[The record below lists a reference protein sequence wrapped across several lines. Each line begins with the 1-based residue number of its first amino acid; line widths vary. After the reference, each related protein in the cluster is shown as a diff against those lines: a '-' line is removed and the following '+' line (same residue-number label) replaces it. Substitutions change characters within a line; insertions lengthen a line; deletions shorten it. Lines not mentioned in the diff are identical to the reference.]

1 MSDTTP
7 PGPGGPEYLESSA
20 GSPVVSSERST
31 DNRKRLLVL
40 GGLVGVLAVGGG
52 AVWAVSSFLGTG
64 AQPAEAMPAS
74 TLGYVSIDLDP
85 SGGQKIEAIQTLRKF
100 PAFKEHIGLEADD
113 DLREKLFE
121 EIVKSGECEGLD
133 YAKDVE
139 PWLGDRAAVGA
150 ADLGGDT
157 PTPIFVV
164 QTKDAGKAEDGLDN
178 LLEVCDGTGE
188 TDDVSKETGGWVV
201 EGDWIVIAKS
211 DAEAQKVVDATEEEG
226 SLADDEDFKTWTAEA
241 GDPGIMS
248 MYAAPEAGELM
259 SRYMSDMA
267 GMGSM
272 LGMPSGGMA
281 FDPETG
287 EFDGSAP
294 AESPSIPPELQ
305 QALDD
310 FDGAAATVRF
320 DDGAVELEM
329 AYSNYQQD
337 LTEHFLGDAGVE
349 MVEGLPEDT
358 VAAFGLGLEE
368 GWAQAMLDYFAA
380 TSGGEMDVDELLAE
394 AESQTGLDLPADLET
409 LLGEGVAVG
418 LGGGID
424 PDAII
429 NGGPAELPLGI
440 KIKGDAGEIQA
451 VLDKVKE
458 LAGPEVAPY
467 LEVTESDGYAV
478 LGTNDD
484 YKAALGS
491 KGSLGETEAYD
502 QVIEDDAASVLFLNF
517 DADDDWLVR
526 LSEDEPELSDNLEPL
541 SAVGLSGWVE
551 GDIVH
556 GVYKVTTN

>member
-1 MSDTTP
+1 
-7 PGPGGPEYLESSA
+7 
-20 GSPVVSSERST
+20 
-31 DNRKRLLVL
+31 
-40 GGLVGVLAVGGG
+40 
-52 AVWAVSSFLGTG
+52 
-64 AQPAEAMPAS
+64 
-74 TLGYVSIDLDP
+74 
-85 SGGQKIEAIQTLRKF
+85 
-100 PAFKEHIGLEADD
+100 
-113 DLREKLFE
+113 
-121 EIVKSGECEGLD
+121 
-133 YAKDVE
+133 
-139 PWLGDRAAVGA
+139 
-150 ADLGGDT
+150 
-157 PTPIFVV
+157 
-164 QTKDAGKAEDGLDN
+164 
-178 LLEVCDGTGE
+178 
-188 TDDVSKETGGWVV
+188 
-201 EGDWIVIAKS
+201 
-211 DAEAQKVVDATEEEG
+211 
-226 SLADDEDFKTWTAEA
+226 
-241 GDPGIMS
+241 
-248 MYAAPEAGELM
+248 
-259 SRYMSDMA
+259 
-267 GMGSM
+267 
-272 LGMPSGGMA
+272 
-281 FDPETG
+281 
-287 EFDGSAP
+287 
-294 AESPSIPPELQ
+294 
-305 QALDD
+305 
-310 FDGAAATVRF
+310 
-320 DDGAVELEM
+320 
-329 AYSNYQQD
+329 
-337 LTEHFLGDAGVE
+337 
-349 MVEGLPEDT
+349 
-358 VAAFGLGLEE
+358 
-368 GWAQAMLDYFAA
+368 MLDYFAA